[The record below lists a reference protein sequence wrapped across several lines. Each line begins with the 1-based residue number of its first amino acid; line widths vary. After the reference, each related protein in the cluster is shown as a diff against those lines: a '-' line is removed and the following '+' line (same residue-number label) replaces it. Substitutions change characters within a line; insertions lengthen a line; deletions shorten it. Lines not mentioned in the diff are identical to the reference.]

1 MCSQVSVIESVW
13 FATGKKPSCLHQVLN
28 SQARPAKRRACH
40 ETGRFKHDLSMESNP
55 RHSARQKET
64 SEHGLVVVADGLA
77 WWRWHLEQ
85 GSFRTSQSRKYT
97 VVLTRSETSTR
108 LPTALKA

>member
-97 VVLTRSETSTR
+97 VVLTRSET
-108 LPTALKA
+108 PTALKA